1 MRITTNGTLLNY
13 KSDLMRASNTL
24 SQARTRVL
32 TGRQFNSYAEDPAA
46 ATMAFKLR
54 RQLSTASDQ
63 LTNIKSL
70 KNKYDSAWSAVSSVK
85 SLVETA
91 AKNVSLQAIN
101 DPTGGG
107 RQPLG
112 TVLKNSADSIVQTLN
127 SKYGDAFIFAGN
139 DGMNVPFSWDE
150 TSGGLLFRGIP
161 VDTTY
166 AASPPG
172 PVRPATPEFPP
183 NPATLDPSSP
193 AHADWIAFYNYPDNS
208 NYTKLVAASYETA
221 PIDIGAG
228 LSVKDGTIND
238 ATVFNSSISAL
249 SFIGFGKDAEGD
261 PANAVSLMKKLGNI
275 LSSCDADGKYA
286 KDTDAGDVQR
296 LTAKLDKALGSLV
309 IKWTDLDGETNYLQ
323 TTEERLTEN
332 TYALQEQI
340 TGLEQVD
347 QADAISAF
355 SWAQYCYNA
364 ALRVGSDIV
373 GQSLIDFMR

>member
-13 KSDLMRASNTL
+13 KSDLMKASNTL
-24 SQARTRVL
+24 SQTRTRVL
-32 TGRQFNSYAEDPAA
+32 TGRQFSSYAEDPAA

-70 KNKYDSAWSAVSSVK
+70 KNKYDTAYSAVGSVK

-91 AKNVSLQAIN
+91 ANDVSLKAIS
-101 DPTGGG
+101 DATGSG

-150 TSGGLLFRGIP
+150 ASGGLLFRGIP

-172 PVRPATPEFPP
+172 PARPATPEFPP
-183 NPATLDPSSP
+183 NPADADLSS
-193 AHADWIAFYNYPDNS
+193 DWAAFYGHSGNS

-228 LSVKDGTIND
+228 LSVKDGVINN
-238 ATVFNSSISAL
+238 ATVFDSSISAL
-249 SFIGFGKDAEGD
+249 SFLGFGKDADGD
-261 PANAVSLMKKLGNI
+261 PTNAVSLMKQLGNI
-275 LSSCDADGKYA
+275 LSSCDANGTYA
-286 KDTDAGDVQR
+286 KDTDADDVQR
-296 LTAKLDKALGSLV
+296 LTTKLEKALGSLV
-309 IKWTDLDGETNYLQ
+309 NQWTNLDGEANYLQ

-340 TGLEQVD
+340 TGLEQAN
-347 QADAISAF
+347 QADAITDF

-364 ALRVGSDIV
+364 ALKVGNDIV